1 MCSENASFTSIF
13 NNFRQLFLNTDFKKS
28 AYENDEFNIMG
39 TFNIN
44 NTQNEEQIFHDSNNN
59 IYQMESENNLNMDQI
74 VDDKN
79 IYDTLIL

>member
-1 MCSENASFTSIF
+1 
-13 NNFRQLFLNTDFKKS
+13 
-28 AYENDEFNIMG
+28 MG

-59 IYQMESENNLNMDQI
+59 IYQIDSENNLNMDHI